1 MLRAAVCP
9 LQRLVLFCV
18 GAADHCIDYLTP
30 EVMGSPAS
38 LPYTTALW
46 LGRRQMNAGSA
57 GDFPISAGGFARAT
71 RSGSSKSDAARDE
84 LESFSG
90 GTMERRALMKS
101 VALGVMGTT
110 LAASLQPARSAS
122 NPAQPPAHAG
132 SFIETSDGTRLF
144 YRDWGSGSPVVFC
157 HPWGLNADI
166 WEYQLNELTE
176 QGLRCI
182 AYDRRG
188 HGRSEDPGRGYDFD
202 TLAAD
207 LAAVIQKLDLRDITL
222 VGYSMGSGEIIRY
235 MSRHGAG
242 RVARVLFTSPSPP
255 APGNRE
261 ISDSIVAA
269 LKKDRPAFL
278 AGGLPLFL
286 GEPTPVSPAM
296 GQWVLDMFLR
306 SSPYASIEC
315 TRNIG
320 TVDQRA
326 HLGAIKVP
334 TLIIQ
339 GDNDKVCP
347 LEVTGR
353 KLAEAI
359 SRSELRI
366 YDGAPHGIVL
376 THRDRFTH
384 DLLNFVRG

>member
-1 MLRAAVCP
+1 
-9 LQRLVLFCV
+9 
-18 GAADHCIDYLTP
+18 
-30 EVMGSPAS
+30 
-38 LPYTTALW
+38 
-46 LGRRQMNAGSA
+46 
-57 GDFPISAGGFARAT
+57 
-71 RSGSSKSDAARDE
+71 
-84 LESFSG
+84 
-90 GTMERRALMKS
+90 MERRALMKS

-110 LAASLQPARSAS
+110 LAASVQPVRSAS

-132 SFIETSDGTRLF
+132 SFIEASDGTRLF

-182 AYDRRG
+182 TYDRRG
-188 HGRSEDPGRGYDFD
+188 HGRSGDPGRGYDFD
-202 TLAAD
+202 TLAGD
-207 LAAVIQKLDLRDITL
+207 LAAVIQKLDLRGITL

-235 MSRHGAG
+235 LSRHGAD
-242 RVARVLFTSPSPP
+242 RVARVLLTSPIAP
-255 APGNRE
+255 APGSRE
-261 ISDSIVAA
+261 ISDSIIAA

-278 AGGLPLFL
+278 AAGLPLFL

-320 TVDQRA
+320 TVDHRA
-326 HLGAIKVP
+326 HLGAVKVP

-339 GDNDKVCP
+339 GDKDQVCP

-359 SRSELRI
+359 PAAELRI

-384 DLLNFVRG
+384 DLLGFVRR